1 MEIPNNC
8 RECECD
14 NTCTGAHYGS
24 LGCKY
29 KDEIVERI
37 LNDERRADNESD

>member
-14 NTCTGAHYGS
+14 KTCKGAHYGS

-29 KDEIVERI
+29 KEQIAEKAREERNI
-37 LNDERRADNESD
+37 ESN

>member
-14 NTCTGAHYGS
+14 KTCSGAHYGS

-29 KDEIVERI
+29 KDEI
-37 LNDERRADNESD
+37 NEIRLGGEKEQRNEPN

>member
-8 RECECD
+8 RECEFD
-14 NTCTGAHYGS
+14 KICTGAHYGS

-29 KDEIVERI
+29 KDEIIESI
-37 LNDERRADNESD
+37 LSGERRADNESD